1 MDAGGR
7 FSRPMTAGSSGRA
20 GARAVL
26 PRDWSDES
34 TNSFFSSR
42 KRRAYRKPVATSRG
56 PRVPRFAGTFLLAV
70 FFSGTALAGAWQGG
84 QLARFSNDNGPIYHV
99 LARAVGLGLDRVT
112 ISGISQLHEA
122 EVLAAAGIT
131 PKVSLLFLNATEMRE
146 HLERVPLIKSAAV
159 RKLYPN
165 ELVITLTER
174 EPFAVWQLNG
184 ELFIVS
190 ADGTV
195 IDQMQDE
202 RFAKLPLVVGENAN
216 VRIKE
221 YLSLLESAGSFKSR
235 IRAGTLV
242 AGRRWTLKVDN
253 GVDIRLPETG
263 AVEALARLVGLERR
277 EKILEKDIL
286 AVDLRS
292 PDRVVVRLSEEAAAA
307 RAEVMKKKNLYGV
320 KGIQT

>member
-1 MDAGGR
+1 
-7 FSRPMTAGSSGRA
+7 MTAGSSGRA

-26 PRDWSDES
+26 PRDWSDEA
-34 TNSFFSSR
+34 NSGFFSTR
-42 KRRAYRKPVATSRG
+42 KRKRHRKSVS
-56 PRVPRFAGTFLLAV
+56 VPRGHRLPRFLGTFLLAA
-70 FFSGTALAGAWQGG
+70 FFGGTALAGAWQGG
-84 QLARFSNDNGPIYHV
+84 QLDRFVEDNGPIYHV
-99 LARAVGLGLDRVT
+99 AARAVGLGIERVT
-112 ISGISQLHEA
+112 ISGISQLHET

-131 PKVSLLFLNATEMRE
+131 PKVSLLFLNATELRE

-202 RFAKLPLVVGENAN
+202 RFASLPLVVGEDAN

-221 YLSLLESAGSFKSR
+221 YLALLESAGSFKSR

-253 GVDIRLPETG
+253 GVDVRLPETG

-277 EKILEKDIL
+277 EKILEKDVL

-307 RAEVMKKKNLYGV
+307 RAEAIKKKNHFGV